1 MKSERIPRIVLRSSL
16 VFPLDHLNILNGRG
30 LFIDNSEGP
39 HLKSLPA
46 PIHGHS
52 AEICDLPALE
62 NVCRIKLISYFKRTA
77 LPNVIEETLKEAEGL
92 LHEVETS

>member
-1 MKSERIPRIVLRSSL
+1 MKSERIPRLVLHSLL
-16 VFPLDHLNILNGRG
+16 VFPLDHLNVLNGRV
-30 LFIDNSEGP
+30 LFIDDPEGP

-62 NVCRIKLISYFKRTA
+62 NVCRIKMISYFKRAT
-77 LPNVIEETLKEAEGL
+77 LPKVMEETLKEPEGL
-92 LHEVETS
+92 LHGVLTS